1 MTQVPAERVPVR
13 GAYLDYAA
21 ATPLDPEVLEAMGP
35 YLTGRFYNPS
45 APYELARG
53 VRDDVER
60 ARATVARLI
69 GARPDNLVF
78 TAGATEANNLAFAA
92 VEGHVVV
99 DAIEHESV
107 LACAGTHARRTV
119 RVGRDGLVDPSAV
132 ARAIRPDTELVSIEL
147 ANGEIGCVQPV
158 REISRAVAEERA
170 RRLEA
175 GERTPIYLHTDAS
188 QAAGCL
194 SVNVSSL
201 GVDLLTLSAAK
212 IYGPKQVGALW
223 AADDVRLRPLVYGGG
238 QEGGVRSGTENVA
251 GVVGLARAM
260 ELACERRPREARR
273 LAALRERLRAGLLE
287 RLPWTVVSGP
297 RNAKRRLPG
306 LLHVAFAGIE
316 ARRLVIAL
324 EREGVSVGTGSACA
338 ASRMRVSH
346 VLEAIGMPRPL
357 AEGSLRLTLG
367 LPTTEDE
374 VDRAVLAIER
384 AVRSEMARLGLDDAV
399 QAARAAELVAGWR

>member
-260 ELACERRPREARR
+260 ELACGRRPREARR

>member
-158 REISRAVAEERA
+158 REISRVVAEERA

-212 IYGPKQVGALW
+212 IYGPKQVGAL
-223 AADDVRLRPLVYGGG
+223 
-238 QEGGVRSGTENVA
+238 
-251 GVVGLARAM
+251 
-260 ELACERRPREARR
+260 
-273 LAALRERLRAGLLE
+273 
-287 RLPWTVVSGP
+287 
-297 RNAKRRLPG
+297 
-306 LLHVAFAGIE
+306 
-316 ARRLVIAL
+316 
-324 EREGVSVGTGSACA
+324 
-338 ASRMRVSH
+338 
-346 VLEAIGMPRPL
+346 
-357 AEGSLRLTLG
+357 
-367 LPTTEDE
+367 
-374 VDRAVLAIER
+374 
-384 AVRSEMARLGLDDAV
+384 
-399 QAARAAELVAGWR
+399 